1 MDATDQAPAGADL
14 STATLPPTALRA
26 RIQQVL
32 DETEAQLDRD
42 LTAERAEVLKDARA
56 LALSLAERVL
66 EIDLDA
72 AGVAIETSLTRGV
85 PFSCE
90 ASAQFTVEGLTFR
103 TTTSSRDP
111 YSRVLYL
118 ARRCEV
124 SACQYPYSPVLDEV
138 GNLGEVG
145 VALES
150 RAQHGTT
157 DFEDGPCTVD
167 PDAPK
172 PEPEPSVTQQA
183 RNKIDDIGEAARR
196 VREATDEITHAQAE
210 CDMIVA
216 EGLPTLIG
224 VPNPLTGKPHSAT
237 SAEDAIKGGAR
248 YHRAKERKLDAEGD
262 LILARAWYDQAKL
275 RAKLAVALVGRED

>member
-14 STATLPPTALRA
+14 STSTLPPTALRA
-26 RIQQVL
+26 RIQQVM
-32 DETEAQLDRD
+32 DKTEAEVDLD
-42 LTAERAEVLKDARA
+42 LTAERAEVLKDART
-56 LALSLAERVL
+56 LALSLAERIL
-66 EIDLDA
+66 EIDLDK
-72 AGVAIETSLTRGV
+72 AGIAIETSLTRAV

-90 ASAQFTVEGLTFR
+90 ASARFTVDGLTFR
-103 TTTSSRDP
+103 TTTVQRNK
-111 YSRVLYL
+111 YIRALYL
-118 ARRCEV
+118 VRRCEIPG
-124 SACQYPYSPVLDEV
+124 CRYPDAPVLDEV
-138 GNLGEVG
+138 GDLGAIG
-145 VALES
+145 VALEM
-150 RAQHGTT
+150 RAEHGAT

-172 PEPEPSVTQQA
+172 PEPEPSVTEQA

-237 SAEDAIKGGAR
+237 SAEEAIKGGAR

>member
-14 STATLPPTALRA
+14 STSTLPPTALRA

-32 DETEAQLDRD
+32 DETEAQLERD
-42 LTAERAEVLKDARA
+42 FNQERGKVLENTLA
-56 LALSLAERVL
+56 LALYLAEHVL
-66 EIDLDA
+66 EIDLDK
-72 AGVAIETSLTRGV
+72 AGVAIETSLTRAV

-90 ASAQFTVEGLTFR
+90 AAAWFTVDGLTFR
-103 TTTSSRDP
+103 TMSLQRNK
-111 YSRVLYL
+111 YSRSLYL
-118 ARRCEV
+118 VRRCEIPG
-124 SACQYPYSPVLDEV
+124 CRYPDSPVLDEV
-138 GNLGEVG
+138 HDLGEIG
-145 VALES
+145 VALEM
-150 RAQHGTT
+150 RAEHGAT
-157 DFEDGPCTVD
+157 DFEDGPCTAD

-172 PEPEPSVTQQA
+172 PEPEPSVTEQA